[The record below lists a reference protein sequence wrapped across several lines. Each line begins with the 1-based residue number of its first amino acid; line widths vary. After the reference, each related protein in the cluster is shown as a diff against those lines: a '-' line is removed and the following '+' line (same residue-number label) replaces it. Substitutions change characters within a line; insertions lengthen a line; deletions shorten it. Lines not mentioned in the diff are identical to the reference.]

1 MKLGNRYLKS
11 GVGIVLVVDYRPFTH
26 ISLLGDFLLQG
37 TVGKTALVALLV
49 YVFVDANTPVPGKAL
64 FGEGINPPLQW
75 KESDPDGFV
84 VATYNIRRSKGEDG
98 VRDISRSARVLQD
111 ADIDIVGLNELS
123 GTLFYGLTDQ
133 AEQLGR
139 LMGAGWLFA
148 PTYRQFFQDHFGN
161 GLISRFSIDSWRI
174 NPLLTNEDHDDSY
187 RNMIVAS
194 LMVSDTEVHIL
205 NTHLDRSRV
214 RSRQLHQVLEHFRG
228 LPSPA
233 ILIGDLNT
241 RHDDE
246 VLAEFLEDP
255 LYVDAT
261 HSIDPEHDVEWIIS
275 KGLTVV
281 SGGMEPVGVSDHPAY
296 WVKFKILT
304 AR

>member
-1 MKLGNRYLKS
+1 MK
-11 GVGIVLVVDYRPFTH
+11 GIL
-26 ISLLGDFLLQG
+26 
-37 TVGKTALVALLV
+37 GKTALVALVV
-49 YVFVDANTPVPGKAL
+49 YVFVDANTPIPGRAL
-64 FGEGINPPLQW
+64 LGEGINPPSQW
-75 KESDPDGFV
+75 KESDSDGFV

-139 LMGAGWLFA
+139 LLEAGWLFA
-148 PTYRQFFQDHFGN
+148 PAYQQFFQDHFGN

-174 NPLLTNEDHDDSY
+174 NPLLTSEDHDDSY
-187 RNMIVAS
+187 RNMIIVS
-194 LMVSDTEVHIL
+194 LMVSDTKVHIL
-205 NTHLDRSRV
+205 NTHLDRSGV
-214 RSRQLHQVLEHFRG
+214 RNRQLHQVLEHFRG

-246 VLAEFLEDP
+246 VLAEFLKDP

-296 WVKFKILT
+296 WVKFRILT